1 VTVVDGIP
9 VTTVARTL
17 VDLADEVS
25 VHVLVARMREARF
38 RRRLDVPA
46 LLECASRLRN
56 RRGHARLLRAVELHL
71 RGRSGTRSLL
81 ELRWL
86 ALLDAAGVPE
96 PEVGGFVD
104 PGDGGDPIEVDNV
117 WRDARLIVEV
127 DGGDHRSPD
136 IRRLRA
142 AGWTVLR
149 VTDTDIE
156 HEPEGAIDRVRRA
169 LRE

>member
-1 VTVVDGIP
+1 
-9 VTTVARTL
+9 
-17 VDLADEVS
+17 
-25 VHVLVARMREARF
+25 
-38 RRRLDVPA
+38 
-46 LLECASRLRN
+46 
-56 RRGHARLLRAVELHL
+56 
-71 RGRSGTRSLL
+71 
-81 ELRWL
+81 LRWL

-136 IRRLRA
+136 IRRKDGERDRRLRA